1 MDTIQLLDVLASVI
15 ANYVDKNALLYFK
28 QKIDSIYAT
37 KEEMAIGLNN
47 KVDKVEG
54 KGLSTNDFTTDEKN
68 KLKNLNN
75 YALPTATS
83 AIKGGVKV
91 GAGLSITEDGI
102 LSATGGG
109 TTDAV
114 EWENV
119 IGKPTKLSQFTND
132 SGFQTSAQ
140 VNSIVDGKGFL
151 KCVPSEYITET
162 ELNGKGYL
170 TSVPAEYVTD
180 SELSAKG
187 YQTATQVNNAITSKG
202 YQTASQVQT
211 IVNNAQHMKREI
223 VSQLPQPSSANELTI
238 YLIDNKKGSYDEYML
253 INGKLDKVGAS
264 DVNLDGYLNTT
275 NFKPLSNEEIDSL
288 FV

>member
-1 MDTIQLLDVLASVI
+1 MNVKQLLDTLASVI
-15 ANYVDKNALLYFK
+15 DNYVDKNALLYFK
-28 QKIDSIYAT
+28 QKNDAIYST
-37 KEEMAIGLNN
+37 KKELTTGLNN
-47 KVDKVEG
+47 KVDKIVG

-68 KLKNLNN
+68 KLKELNN
-75 YALPTATS
+75 YALPTATQT
-83 AIKGGVKV
+83 IKGGVKV
-91 GAGLSITEDGI
+91 GAGLAITEDGI

-109 TTDAV
+109 TADAV

-119 IGKPTKLSQFTND
+119 IGKPTKVSQFTND
-132 SGFQTSAQ
+132 SNFQTAIQ

-151 KCVPSEYITET
+151 KSVPSEYITES
-162 ELNGKGYL
+162 ELN
-170 TSVPAEYVTD
+170 
-180 SELSAKG
+180 AKG
-187 YQTATQVNNAITSKG
+187 YQTSTQVNSAITSKG
-202 YQTASQVQT
+202 YQTAAQVQT

-223 VSQLPQPSSANELTI
+223 VSQLPEPSSANELTI